1 MDLTANR
8 NASYYKRHTLPRVCL
23 ANIRLLKNWLWCT
36 CSHQAQSSF
45 EQIYHRKVT
54 AFTRQRSGQGFLN
67 WSQARRQDLAAGG
80 VKNQKEGPKT
90 RRGAKNQKGGTF
102 LKYSIGCMQQQVGQ
116 TWNGGAPIS
125 NGGAGHHWPPAGD
138 GPAWSSWTPKGS
150 DIRLKGFK
158 NEI

>member
-80 VKNQKEGPKT
+80 VKNQKEGSKT
-90 RRGAKNQKGGTF
+90 RRGAKNQKGGHIFKIQYWMHAAT
-102 LKYSIGCMQQQVGQ
+102 
-116 TWNGGAPIS
+116 GGPNVKWGSTDFKWGGRAPLAPRWRRPCLEFV
-125 NGGAGHHWPPAGD
+125 NP
-138 GPAWSSWTPKGS
+138 
-150 DIRLKGFK
+150 
-158 NEI
+158 